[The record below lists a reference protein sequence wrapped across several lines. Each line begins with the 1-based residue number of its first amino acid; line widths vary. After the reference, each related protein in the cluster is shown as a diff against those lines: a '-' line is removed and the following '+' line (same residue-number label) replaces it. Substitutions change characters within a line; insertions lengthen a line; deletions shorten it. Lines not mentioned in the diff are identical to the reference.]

1 MTNSRVQRIAPLGFA
16 CRFSDLTCISCF
28 QFKSIF
34 CGGNFANKKQSPRIL
49 VPGRPIDQDTLYT
62 MKFITIQCGIR
73 FSIQSYVVFSSSSFL
88 QLNGCHS
95 WLTIKPTVTS
105 ESMFKIDFE
114 NSKVVNCSEHPTNDM
129 TICLSIW
136 ISLSRCWK
144 LIKITA
150 FHAKSN
156 TSNRRCQIVH
166 STFPNITPVAIKVHM
181 ILKRSAMLTWMC
193 DYREL
198 V

>member
-1 MTNSRVQRIAPLGFA
+1 
-16 CRFSDLTCISCF
+16 
-28 QFKSIF
+28 
-34 CGGNFANKKQSPRIL
+34 
-49 VPGRPIDQDTLYT
+49 
-62 MKFITIQCGIR
+62 
-73 FSIQSYVVFSSSSFL
+73 
-88 QLNGCHS
+88 
-95 WLTIKPTVTS
+95 
-105 ESMFKIDFE
+105 MFKIDFE